1 MWRWEQW
8 LGWGQLPL
16 VLWRW
21 PIGLLSQKRKK
32 EKEKRIGVAYTSHGL
47 GVSHGTCLCL
57 IPILGSVTNT
67 KYYIVVVFKA
77 ASHGI
82 PSPKSHSCYQVPTWR
97 QNLTFRASRHHQ
109 NMVCIHISWIKKVYV
124 KEVTVLVLRVG
135 SSFFCSTQLS
145 TQVPSLTSKKYY
157 HVGVHVIPGT

>member
-1 MWRWEQW
+1 MKKMSFFSSFLKKIKFLNVTVRTM
-8 LGWGQLPL
+8 
-16 VLWRW
+16 V
-21 PIGLLSQKRKK
+21 GLRSIASCALALAYRSFVSKKKK

-57 IPILGSVTNT
+57 IHILGSVTNT

-97 QNLTFRASRHHQ
+97 QNLTFRASRQHQ
-109 NMVCIHISWIKKVYV
+109 NMVCIHISWIKKKLCKRSHDTCV
-124 KEVTVLVLRVG
+124 KSWV
-135 SSFFCSTQLS
+135 
-145 TQVPSLTSKKYY
+145 
-157 HVGVHVIPGT
+157 